1 MAKNLAARRNSSK
14 SVGNKIK
21 HLEMIQN
28 IVNRMASGSTF
39 LKGWTVIL
47 VAAVLGFVLKNSQS
61 TYVWLAIIPTLF
73 FWGLDGIYLRQEKL
87 FRALYNK
94 VRILKEE
101 NIDFSMDTS
110 DVAKDVKSWFHI
122 CFSKTIWPFYLPI
135 MVVIVAAFV
144 WALLKV
150 TCK

>member
-1 MAKNLAARRNSSK
+1 M
-14 SVGNKIK
+14 GNKLK

-39 LKGWTVIL
+39 LKGWTVIF
-47 VAAVLGFVLKNSQS
+47 VAAVLGFILKNSQPI
-61 TYVWLAIIPTLF
+61 YVWLAIIPTLF
-73 FWGLDGIYLRQEKL
+73 FWGLDGVYLRQEKL
-87 FRALYNK
+87 FRKLYDK
-94 VRILKEE
+94 VRILEEE

-110 DVAKDVKSWFHI
+110 EVEKDVKNWLRI
-122 CFSKTIWPFYLPI
+122 CFSKTIFPFYLPTL
-135 MVVIVAAFV
+135 VVIVAVFV

>member
-1 MAKNLAARRNSSK
+1 M
-14 SVGNKIK
+14 GNKIK

-61 TYVWLAIIPTLF
+61 TCVWLAIIPTLF

-87 FRALYNK
+87 FRTLYNK

-110 DVAKDVKSWFHI
+110 DVEKDVKSWFHI
-122 CFSKTIWPFYLPI
+122 CFSKTIFPFYMPI
-135 MVVIVAAFV
+135 LVVIVTV
-144 WALLKV
+144 LVGTLLGL

>member
-1 MAKNLAARRNSSK
+1 ME
-14 SVGNKIK
+14 NKIK

-61 TYVWLAIIPTLF
+61 TYVWLAVIPTLF
-73 FWGLDGIYLRQEKL
+73 FWGLDSIYLRQEKL

-101 NIDFSMDTS
+101 DIDFSMDTS
-110 DVAKDVKSWFHI
+110 DMEKDVKSWFRI
-122 CFSKTIWPFYLPI
+122 CFSKTIFPFYMPI
-135 MVVIVAAFV
+135 LVVIVAVLV
-144 WALLKV
+144 WALLGL